1 MDEFQPEDELKPDA
15 SDRPAA
21 RSRKSSPGP
30 KLPVSRQ
37 HIMVAVGILVL
48 LMLILGIGSA
58 LKSPSGSAPSS
69 TANSSAGNSKDIDL
83 SGSAGMSGQPA
94 SANSQAPASSTPETT
109 VAQGN
114 AANPTNAASGHDISM
129 PAISS
134 TPSQGNPAAPTA
146 DQQRVTVSG
155 DMGSALNNTQ
165 IPDAGDAPQTSLP
178 TAPATLD
185 RTGKLKLSTTSSAGT
200 ASPAA
205 STPTAAHRAP
215 QSSVSHSNERKAVAA
230 ERERERETR
239 RIAEQRRTEE
249 QRRIAQQ
256 RKANQQKV
264 AEHRASE
271 SSKSVSQTAKPVKRE
286 AAASSVTRTEK
297 PAAQTSSQ
305 LPRGEYTLQLSGATR
320 QDALNNWAR
329 QQKLSNY
336 HVYQTERN
344 GKPWF
349 VLVSGSY
356 ATSAEAKRAISA
368 LPEAVRAQSPWVK
381 PLSQVKKEAAK

>member
-30 KLPVSRQ
+30 KLPVSKQ

-69 TANSSAGNSKDIDL
+69 TANSSAGTSKDIDL

-94 SANSQAPASSTPETT
+94 TANSQAPASSTPETT
-109 VAQGN
+109 VTQGN
-114 AANPTNAASGHDISM
+114 AANPANASSGHDISM

-155 DMGSALNNTQ
+155 NMGSALNNTQ
-165 IPDAGDAPQTSLP
+165 IPAAGDTSQTSLP

-185 RTGKLKLSTTSSAGT
+185 RTGKLKQSTTSTTGT
-200 ASPAA
+200 DAPAA

-230 ERERERETR
+230 ERERERENR

-249 QRRIAQQ
+249 QRRIVQQ
-256 RKANQQKV
+256 RKANQQKA
-264 AEHRASE
+264 AEHRAAE

-297 PAAQTSSQ
+297 PAAQTASQ
-305 LPRGEYTLQLSGATR
+305 LPKGEYTLQLSGATR

-329 QQKLSNY
+329 QQKLSSY

-356 ATSAEAKRAISA
+356 ATSAEAKRAIST
-368 LPEAVRAQSPWVK
+368 LPEAVRAQNPWVK